1 MKKKVSIKNIAES
14 LGISTATVSLVL
26 SGKASGGRVSDEIA
40 AKIRETAKAM
50 NYMPNG
56 LARSLRMG
64 RTNTIGLIVA
74 DISNPFFGQLALHIQ
89 EKAEELGYTVII
101 ANTNEDD
108 LRMGKLID
116 ILKGHQVDGYLIVA
130 TEHGDEYINELQ
142 DSRVPLVLVDRWF
155 PNLQTNN
162 VIIDNYKASYDA
174 TRLLIEKGCRNICLF
189 LYKSNM
195 QHILE
200 RKNGASDALKQA
212 GLYNESLIFEVN
224 YTHIDHDIDQAISKI
239 LTSKTQVDGMF
250 FTTNTISLIGIKQL
264 FNNGVDIQKKVHVVC
279 FDKSD
284 AFDFMDV
291 SIPYVQQPIAAMGRK
306 AVEILIYQIT
316 GKEPEAGVMIFK
328 LSASLIQPDNK

>member
-26 SGKASGGRVSDEIA
+26 SGKASNGRVSEEIS

-89 EKAEELGYTVII
+89 EKAEEVGYTVII

-116 ILKGHQVDGYLIVA
+116 ILKGHQVDGYLIVP
-130 TEHGDEYINELQ
+130 TEHGDEYITELQ
-142 DSRVPLVLVDRWF
+142 DSKVPLVLVDRWF

-162 VIIDNYKASYDA
+162 VIIDNCRASYDA
-174 TRLLIEKGCRNICLF
+174 TRLLLEKGCRNIAVF
-189 LYKSNM
+189 VYKSNL
-195 QHILE
+195 QHIIE
-200 RKNGASDALKQA
+200 RKSGATEALKQA
-212 GLYNESLIFEVN
+212 GLYNENLIFEVN
-224 YTHIDHDIDQAISKI
+224 YTNISGDIACAINKI
-239 LTSKTQVDGMF
+239 LTSDIAVDGMF
-250 FTTNTISLIGIKQL
+250 FTTNSISLIGMKEL
-264 FNNGVDIQKKVHVVC
+264 LNNEVDIQKQIQVVC

-316 GKEPEAGVMIFK
+316 GAEPETGVMIFK
-328 LSASLIQPDNK
+328 LSASLIQPDDK